1 MGVYVLNKKLND
13 ILERVKTGTSQVVGL
28 GRSNYPLIDYLLSE
42 GAAHIIARDA
52 RLPEPNVLEKYQR
65 LGVEFVCGDGYLDG
79 MDGND
84 TVIFRTPAVKP
95 FLPELEQAVRGGAL
109 LTSEME
115 LFLMLTP
122 SLSFGI
128 TGSDGKTTTT
138 TLIYKMLEK
147 KHSTFVGGNIGVPL
161 LPRLSQM
168 TKDSCSVVELSSFQ
182 LMGIDV
188 SADIAVITNITPNH
202 LNWHRDM
209 AEYTEAKMNIF
220 THGARRLVI
229 NADDALSV
237 KTVLSLAPSATVT
250 AFSST
255 KCGLDDIKAVCPVAN
270 SAIYLSDG
278 AIVYENVDGSPER
291 LLEASDIKLPGKH
304 NIENYMAA
312 IGATYGYVDKEIYSE
327 IARTFGGVEH
337 RLEFVR
343 ELNGVKY
350 YNSSIDS
357 SPTRTAAALSALT
370 GKPIVIC
377 GGSDKNIPFEPL
389 AMSLCNK
396 AKAVVLT
403 GEAGPKIKRA
413 LLDCTAFDGS
423 DLKMYEVPVFLDA
436 VLKAHELATVGDIV
450 LLSPACASFDAFKNF
465 EERGNTFKKIVG
477 ELE

>member
-1 MGVYVLNKKLND
+1 MNEKLND
-13 ILERVKTGTSQVVGL
+13 ILRRVKSGTCQVLGL
-28 GRSNYPLIDYLLSE
+28 GRSNYPLIDYLMSE
-42 GAAHIIARDA
+42 GANHIIARDA
-52 RLPEPNVLEKYQR
+52 NLPEADILEKYR
-65 LGVEFVCGDGYLDG
+65 KRGVEFVCGDGYLDG
-79 MDGND
+79 MGGTDS
-84 TVIFRTPAVKP
+84 VIFRTPAVKP
-95 FLPELEQAVRGGAL
+95 FLPALERAVESGAI

-122 SLSFGI
+122 SLKFGI

-138 TLIYKMLEK
+138 TLIHKMLEK
-147 KHSTFVGGNIGVPL
+147 EYSAFVGGNIGSPL
-161 LPRLSQM
+161 LPMLSQM
-168 TKDSCSVVELSSFQ
+168 SSGSCSVLELSSFQ

-188 SADIAVITNITPNH
+188 SADVSVITNITPNH

-209 AEYTEAKMNIF
+209 SEYVEAKMNIF
-220 THGARRLVI
+220 THGAGRLVI
-229 NADDALSV
+229 NADNPTSINAVMDHA
-237 KTVLSLAPSATVT
+237 TLAKIT

-255 KCGLDDIKAVCPVAN
+255 KHGFDEIRAAVPSISA
-270 SAIYLSDG
+270 AIYLDNTSVIYESADG
-278 AIVYENVDGSPER
+278 VRDRV
-291 LLEASDIKLPGKH
+291 LEITDIKIPGKH

-312 IGATYGYVDKEIYSE
+312 IGATYGYVDKQIYSE

-357 SPTRTAAALSALT
+357 SPTRTDAALSALPK
-370 GKPIVIC
+370 KPIVIC

-396 AKAVVLT
+396 AKAVVIT

-413 LLDCTAFDGS
+413 LLECNAYES
-423 DLKMYEVPVFLDA
+423 SELKMYEASTFYDA
-436 VLKAHELATVGDIV
+436 VQKARELSVDGDIV

-465 EERGNTFKKIVG
+465 EERGNTFKKIVR
-477 ELE
+477 EFK